1 MSVKGLIAA
10 MLAALLAGQALA
22 GAPGTSSAGAGGG
35 TGGTDAPRPGMF
47 GTRSID
53 ETSGRGQPTDCGSV
67 ISQGLTRSCGG
78 GINGQLTEPLP
89 SLRNGVDSGG
99 LGLPA
104 RTPTSAPGQAP
115 SGGSPP

>member
-1 MSVKGLIAA
+1 MNGSLAAA
-10 MLAALLAGQALA
+10 MLAGLLAGPALA

-35 TGGTDAPRPGMF
+35 TDVPRPGIF
-47 GTRSID
+47 SDKTTD

-78 GINGQLTEPLP
+78 GVNGQLTQPLP

-99 LGLPA
+99 LGLPPPGGA
-104 RTPTSAPGQAP
+104 PAPGQAP
-115 SGGSPP
+115 AGGSPP